1 MSIGFPCTHR
11 RAVPARVAM
20 ILAMLLAAPLA
31 MATDAATTGAEAQQA
46 YLAGNA
52 AEITRLVR
60 DTAAWDKSVDAN
72 ELYARAFVQFRAL
85 QLALAAKNEALAEKS
100 GTACVTAL
108 DAAVKRQPRFAEAFA
123 LQSACYGYM
132 ANLGGFG
139 AIRNG
144 SRSGKSIESALLLD
158 MKSPRVIMIDGFG
171 LYFRP
176 KFVGGDPA
184 KGCARFREAAAAFD
198 AGAGQNGPAGIAWGH
213 AEAHYWVGR
222 CAQTAGDA
230 AGAKRA
236 FARAL
241 ELEPRFAAARQRG
254 GN

>member
-31 MATDAATTGAEAQQA
+31 MATDAATTGAAAQQA

-60 DTAAWDKSVDAN
+60 DTAAWDKSADAN

-85 QLALAAKNEALAEKS
+85 QIALAAKNEALAEKS

-184 KGCARFREAAAAFD
+184 KGCARFREAASAFD

-241 ELEPRFAAARQRG
+241 ELEPGFAAARKRAG
-254 GN
+254 S

>member
-1 MSIGFPCTHR
+1 MTNDG
-11 RAVPARVAM
+11 RAKSTPWLAGLCALLVAQF
-20 ILAMLLAAPLA
+20 ALAA
-31 MATDAATTGAEAQQA
+31 DAAGAGAQVQQA
-46 YLAGNA
+46 YLSGNA
-52 AEITRLVR
+52 AEVNRLVR
-60 DTAAWDKSVDAN
+60 ETAAWDKSADAD

-85 QLALAAKNEALAEKS
+85 QFALAAKNDALAERS
-100 GTACVTAL
+100 GEACVAAL
-108 DAAVKRQPRFAEAFA
+108 DAAIKRQPRFAEAFA

-158 MKSPRVIMIDGFG
+158 LKSPRVIMIDGFG

-176 KFVGGDPA
+176 KFVGGDPL

-198 AGAGQNGPAGIAWGH
+198 AGAGQAGPAGISWGH

-222 CAQTAGDA
+222 CAQSAGDA

-241 ELEPRFAAARQRG
+241 ELEPRFAAAKQRAG
-254 GN
+254 T

>member
-1 MSIGFPCTHR
+1 MTIGVLGAQL
-11 RAVPARVAM
+11 RAMPAL
-20 ILAMLLAAPLA
+20 LAMLLAMPLA
-31 MATDAATTGAEAQQA
+31 TAADAATTGAEAQQA

-60 DTAAWDKSVDAN
+60 DTAAWDKSADTN

-108 DAAVKRQPRFAEAFA
+108 NAAVKRQPRFAEAFA

-144 SRSGKSIESALLLD
+144 SRSGRPQRQEH
-158 MKSPRVIMIDGFG
+158 RVG
-171 LYFRP
+171 
-176 KFVGGDPA
+176 
-184 KGCARFREAAAAFD
+184 
-198 AGAGQNGPAGIAWGH
+198 
-213 AEAHYWVGR
+213 
-222 CAQTAGDA
+222 
-230 AGAKRA
+230 
-236 FARAL
+236 
-241 ELEPRFAAARQRG
+241 AAARHEEPARDHGRRLRAVLPAQVRRRRSGQGLCAVSRSRCGLRCRRG
-254 GN
+254 AERPGGHCLGACRGALLGRALCADGR

>member
-1 MSIGFPCTHR
+1 MTMTVGAKSKHWLVGLCALLMAPH
-11 RAVPARVAM
+11 A
-20 ILAMLLAAPLA
+20 LAA
-31 MATDAATTGAEAQQA
+31 DVAAIGAQAQQA
-46 YLAGNA
+46 YLAGNS
-52 AEITRLVR
+52 AEISRLVR
-60 DTAAWDKSVDAN
+60 ETAAWDKSADAD

-85 QLALAAKNEALAEKS
+85 QFALAAKNKSLAQAS
-100 GTACVTAL
+100 GDACVATL
-108 DAAVKRQPRFAEAFA
+108 DAATKRQPRFAEAFA

-132 ANLGGFG
+132 ANLGGLS

-158 MKSPRVIMIDGFG
+158 MKSPRVIMVDGFG

-176 KFVGGDPA
+176 KFVGGDTG

-198 AGAGQNGPAGIAWGH
+198 GGAGQAGPAGIAWGH

-222 CAQTAGDA
+222 CAQSAGDA

-241 ELEPRFAAARQRG
+241 ELEPRFAAAKQRAG
-254 GN
+254 T